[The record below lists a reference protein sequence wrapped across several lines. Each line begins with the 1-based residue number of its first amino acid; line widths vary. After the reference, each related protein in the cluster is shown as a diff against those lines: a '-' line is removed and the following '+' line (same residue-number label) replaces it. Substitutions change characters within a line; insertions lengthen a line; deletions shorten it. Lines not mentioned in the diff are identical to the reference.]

1 MILEKPLYNCYKI
14 QNHRIRSLIIKTLKR
29 LEGGEFYSYTLRKIF
44 KKYHNIDI
52 GMYTYGGCFVPGQVD
67 PHTTIG
73 RYTSTAQNIRIF
85 NRNHPME
92 FKSMH
97 GFFFNS
103 KLGYCDNDLVEYTPI
118 KIGNDVWIGYN
129 SIILPK
135 VSIIADGAVIGAG
148 AVVHEDIPPY
158 AVVTGCPARI
168 VRYRFPQETIEKL
181 VASKWWEKDI
191 EEIRPNIHEFQKPY
205 KHTNHY

>member
-1 MILEKPLYNCYKI
+1 
-14 QNHRIRSLIIKTLKR
+14 
-29 LEGGEFYSYTLRKIF
+29 
-44 KKYHNIDI
+44 
-52 GMYTYGGCFVPGQVD
+52 
-67 PHTTIG
+67 
-73 RYTSTAQNIRIF
+73 
-85 NRNHPME
+85 
-92 FKSMH
+92 
-97 GFFFNS
+97 
-103 KLGYCDNDLVEYTPI
+103 LVEYTPI

-168 VRYRFPQETIEKL
+168 VRYRFPQEIIEKL
-181 VASKWWEKDI
+181 LASKWWEKDI